1 MSFLSSYLD
10 EAILRLPI
18 RMLTERQKMRRTQ
31 LKSNKRQASLRDK
44 QRSENAQEFAEKN
57 KAACKKYRDKKRK

>member
-18 RMLTERQKMRRTQ
+18 CMLTEKQKARRSQ
-31 LKSNKRQASLRDK
+31 LKTNKRQASLREK
-44 QRSENAQEFAEKN
+44 QRLENAQEYAEKN
-57 KAACKKYRDKKRK
+57 KAACKKYREKRKK